1 MIHWYRLFPT
11 GPVSISNFAP
21 VGQNSGQ
28 VACRWPP
35 NGHHLAACLQLP
47 SDCQLLGPFWHYQQS
62 LFVPLPLPVYRV
74 VDENSDSPRFY
85 RQEYNAQLQGWEVQ
99 PQHRNQKIEV
109 VGGRYLIKDTSL
121 QSLWQ
126 QGKVVS
132 TGANIYPLPWQVL
145 TLSHNRRE
153 DYQVVEEGGFF
164 AEMTTLLAPSWS
176 LVVGIQGS
184 YQPPPS
190 TTLGAGGTPVVIHPY
205 NYQGQWLTDPVP
217 NAKGAVL
224 LTGALWSDAKT
235 NKRLSVPY
243 PPVPLQGFAGDSGQ
257 PWQTWKTVKN
267 RADPHKRV
275 RVLAPGEWLTPAGAV
290 YLWSNQSPVTHS
302 GPYPDPWHRDALG
315 YGHLWLF

>member
-1 MIHWYRLFPT
+1 MIQWYRIYPT

-47 SDCQLLGPFWHYQQS
+47 QNCQLLGPFWHRDHS
-62 LFVPLPLPVYRV
+62 VFVTLPLPVYRLV
-74 VDENSDSPRFY
+74 TAPESFY
-85 RQEYNAQLQGWEVQ
+85 RQQYNAQLHGWEVQ
-99 PQHRNQKIEV
+99 AQHQDEKIEV
-109 VGGRYLIKDTSL
+109 VGGRYLISDQSL

-126 QGKVVS
+126 QGRVTN
-132 TGANIYPLPWQVL
+132 TGFNLCPLPWKTL

-164 AEMTTLLAPSWS
+164 AEMTTLLDSDWS
-176 LVVGIQGS
+176 LVVGIRGN
-184 YQPPPS
+184 YQPPEMG
-190 TTLGAGGTPVVIHPY
+190 TLGAGGTPVSIQPY
-205 NYQGQWLTDPVP
+205 PYQGDWLTNPCP
-217 NAKGAVL
+217 NASGAVL
-224 LTGALWSDAKT
+224 LTGALWTEADT
-235 NKRLSVPY
+235 GQRLSIPQ
-243 PPVPLQGFAGDSGQ
+243 PPVTLQGFAADSGQ
-257 PWQTWKTVKN
+257 PWQTWKTVKD
-267 RADPHKRV
+267 RSDAQKRV

-290 YLWSNQSPVTHS
+290 YLWAGQSPVQTS